1 VSIRSVLKRTGSACI
16 RASSYVIPG
25 SILFSCLVE
34 LRRADNFLRRHGSP
48 SLMRKAID
56 HFYYSLRPALIE
68 TQLDGLRFHM
78 RLNDPFHYDLVLGEH
93 ERDIQ
98 NWLRENVKEGMV
110 VIDVGANVGSYALS
124 LARLVGPTGRVVAIE
139 ADPDIASVLVA
150 NMRENNFSQATVV
163 QGAAYRQTGTVR
175 LGRATASTSYSG
187 LYNQGAT
194 EWVDVPAF
202 TLDSVVQK
210 EGLTRL
216 DLVKIDAE
224 GAEDDVIDGMSDL
237 LATLRPE
244 ILVELHEWHGPTAKI
259 PSKLESAGY
268 RIEMLSSI
276 HALARPR

>member
-1 VSIRSVLKRTGSACI
+1 VSVRGLLKRAGSAFI
-16 RASSYVIPG
+16 RAGSYLIPA
-25 SILFSCLVE
+25 SILFPCLVA
-34 LRRADNFLRRHGSP
+34 LRRADNLFRRHGSP
-48 SLMRKAID
+48 RLTRKAID

-68 TQLDGLRFHM
+68 TRLDGMRFHM

-93 ERDIQ
+93 EQDIQ
-98 NWLRENVKEGMV
+98 KWLRENVKQGMV
-110 VIDVGANVGSYALS
+110 VIDVGANVGSYALF

-139 ADPDIASVLVA
+139 ADPDIATLLVA
-150 NMRENNFSQATVV
+150 NMRENNLAQASVL
-163 QGAAYRQTGTVR
+163 QGAAYRQAGTIR
-175 LGRATASTSYSG
+175 LGRAAASTSYSG
-187 LYNQGAT
+187 LYYEGAA

-202 TLDSVVQK
+202 TLDSVARS

-237 LATLRPE
+237 LGTLRPD
-244 ILVELHEWHGPTAKI
+244 ILVELHEWHTPTAKL